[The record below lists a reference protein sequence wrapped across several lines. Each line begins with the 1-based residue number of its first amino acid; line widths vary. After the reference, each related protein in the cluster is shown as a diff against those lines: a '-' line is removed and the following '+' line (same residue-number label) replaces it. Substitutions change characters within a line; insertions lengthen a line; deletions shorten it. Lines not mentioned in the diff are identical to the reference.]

1 MPLTSQVLDIDYEV
15 DSELI
20 VSISQDKTMRF
31 WRQEGAKAVLA
42 EPWFMEWQSLKCP
55 DDAFGR
61 YLNTKEK
68 TTKSRI
74 ASNHFTA
81 VAFKQDE
88 IDTKQLIAGDL
99 LGKDIP

>member
-15 DSELI
+15 ESELI

-42 EPWFMEWQSLKCP
+42 EPWFMESQVLKCP
-55 DDAFGR
+55 DDAFSK
-61 YLNTKEK
+61 YLNTKDKSVK
-68 TTKSRI
+68 TRI

-88 IDTKQLIAGDL
+88 IDSSQLLAGDL
-99 LGKDIP
+99 LGSVC